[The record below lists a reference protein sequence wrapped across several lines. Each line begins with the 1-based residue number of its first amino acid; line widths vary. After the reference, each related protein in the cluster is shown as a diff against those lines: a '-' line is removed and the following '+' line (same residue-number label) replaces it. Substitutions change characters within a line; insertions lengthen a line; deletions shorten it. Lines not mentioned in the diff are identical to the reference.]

1 MKISFLNRNL
11 GASSM
16 NRRPTWCIISLICLL
31 AGGYLVGSY
40 VGLLVCLLMGVA
52 GILIAVVVRARL
64 NSNNY
69 DRVETAPNW
78 KDGPQ
83 VTAGWDYRP
92 RGAIRRRVDVDLPA
106 ETANGPS
113 SRLSAVNE
121 NVWFNAL
128 DCSAVAP
135 EAIVE
140 NATEKA
146 PLSDCAD
153 VVSVYDQSPI
163 DEQTVV
169 AEDGRGKTEIKFARS

>member
-1 MKISFLNRNL
+1 
-11 GASSM
+11 M
-16 NRRPTWCIISLICLL
+16 NRRATWCIISLICLL

-40 VGLLVCLLMGVA
+40 VGLLVCLLIAFA
-52 GILIAVVVRARL
+52 GIVVARVGTPPL

-69 DRVETAPNW
+69 DRVETASDW
-78 KDGPQ
+78 EDGPR
-83 VTAGWDYRP
+83 VTTGWDYRP

-153 VVSVYDQSPI
+153 VLSVYDQSPM